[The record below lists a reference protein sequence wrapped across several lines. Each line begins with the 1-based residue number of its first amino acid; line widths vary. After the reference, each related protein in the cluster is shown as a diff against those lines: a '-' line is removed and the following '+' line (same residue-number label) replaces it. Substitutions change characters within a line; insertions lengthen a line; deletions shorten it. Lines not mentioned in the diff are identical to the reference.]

1 MKKLTKAPI
10 EAVDVAIIE
19 DDNNRLRRSINA
31 EIVKRLASSMTEIG
45 LKTPIV
51 VRHFADRRSEQN
63 DTDDSIVLVV
73 GGHRLEAARQL
84 GWTKIDA
91 VVLAGD
97 ADDREVRLWEIAE
110 NLDRSELTQLERK
123 EHIAEWVRLTD
134 ETQKGILSQVAK
146 EIPKGRGQPEGGIN
160 AAARVLGVDKD
171 EAYRS
176 NKVAALAP
184 EAKQVARDL
193 HLDDNQAALLKAARE
208 PSAEQQVARL
218 RGLAEAN
225 EKAKQ
230 DRDVNKVIALTA
242 AEEFAGWIM
251 GNIGLNEFPV
261 ILDWLEGTK
270 PKDVIAALRRMTK
283 DPGPIMDGIF
293 GAGEARP

>member
-1 MKKLTKAPI
+1 VKKLTKAPM

-19 DDNNRLRRSINA
+19 DDSNRLRRSINA
-31 EIVKRLASSMTEIG
+31 EIVGRLASSMTEIG

-51 VRHFADRRSEQN
+51 VRHFADRPSKQN

-91 VVLAGD
+91 VVLSGD

-123 EHIAEWVRLTD
+123 EHIAEWVRLT
-134 ETQKGILSQVAK
+134 EEENKPSQVETISRK
-146 EIPKGRGQPEGGIN
+146 GGRGNESGIN
-160 AAARVLGVDKD
+160 QAARILGVNKH
-171 EAYRS
+171 EAHRS
-176 NKVAALAP
+176 AQVAALAP
-184 EAKQVARDL
+184 EAKEAARDL
-193 HLDDNQAALLKAARE
+193 HLDDNQSALLKAARE
-208 PSAEQQVARL
+208 PSAEKQVARL

-242 AEEFAGWIM
+242 AEEFADWIM
-251 GNIGLNEFPV
+251 GNIGLNEFPL

-283 DPGPIMDGIF
+283 DPGPIMDGF
-293 GAGEARP
+293 CGAGEARS